1 MENPMVSEDPVQA
14 EIANLV
20 NDHPVLLFMKGTPQM
35 PQCGFSA
42 KVVGILDDVLDSY
55 QTVDVLSRPEV
66 RSGIKEFSQWPT
78 VPQLYVKGE
87 FVGGCDII
95 TEMAG
100 TGELYEALGVELPE
114 VDEPSIEIT
123 DSAKEVFA
131 DAPVSQDQGL
141 RLGIS
146 KQFQYE
152 LNVGPITANDFR
164 VESNG
169 ITLSIDRLS
178 ASRANGIVI
187 DFETSGGQ
195 SGFRIKNP
203 NEPA

>member
-1 MENPMVSEDPVQA
+1 MVSEDPVQA

-187 DFETSGGQ
+187 DFETSGALRGQ
-195 SGFRIKNP
+195 NGVDS
-203 NEPA
+203 PADG

>member
-1 MENPMVSEDPVQA
+1 MVSEDPVQA

>member
-1 MENPMVSEDPVQA
+1 MVSEDPVQA
-14 EIANLV
+14 EIASLV
-20 NDHPVLLFMKGTPQM
+20 NDYPVLLFMKGTPQM

-95 TEMAG
+95 SEMAG

-123 DSAKEVFA
+123 DSAREVFA